1 MPNSNIMKLTVLL
14 LLLISFSS
22 VSAQVEKGQASF
34 YADKFEGRIT
44 ASGEKYMHSQLTAAH
59 KSLPFGTILRVTNL
73 KNNKSVIVRVN
84 DRGPFVK
91 GRIVDLSKSAAQ
103 TLDFE
108 KQGVAK
114 VAIEVIDRNNSAP
127 VELPELVEPI
137 KAESNLFF
145 TLEVDRINPNGFG
158 IQIGSYKELSSV
170 LELVENLQ
178 NSYNKEVIIQS
189 LWSDGVQT
197 YRVIIGNFKNKDKA
211 IDYKNKLNN
220 SYPDSLVVDFE
231 DL

>member
-1 MPNSNIMKLTVLL
+1 MKLTVLL

>member
-1 MPNSNIMKLTVLL
+1 MKMNVLL

-22 VSAQVEKGQASF
+22 VSAQVERGQASF
-34 YADKFEGRIT
+34 YADKFEGRLT
-44 ASGEKYMHSQLTAAH
+44 ASGEKYTHSQLTAAH
-59 KSLPFGTILRVTNL
+59 KSLPFGTVVRVTNL

-103 TLDFE
+103 ALDFE

-114 VAIEVIDRNNSAP
+114 VAIEVIDRNHSAP
-127 VELPELVEPI
+127 VELPEVVEPI
-137 KAESNLFF
+137 KAVNNSFF

-158 IQIGSYKELSSV
+158 IQIGSYTELSSV

-189 LWSDGVQT
+189 LWPDGVQT

-211 IDYKNKLNN
+211 IDFQNKLNS
-220 SYPDSLVVDFE
+220 SYPDSLVVDFN